1 MLTALPTTG
10 PAGPTGGTLRLLRA
24 GGVAATV
31 LGLAAGSHASAGGAL
46 PGPLLLGA
54 VAVLLVAVCLLPAG
68 RRLSWP
74 VLAALLGG
82 GQFALHSLF
91 ETCAGPLYA
100 VASTG
105 HHQTLVPLGQ
115 VVLPAVPSVPMTCA
129 HVLATGLA
137 LLALLHAEG
146 LLWSLWA
153 WLRPLVRV
161 ARAVAPPVTGPR
173 PRVRAQER
181 PRPRWVVV
189 RRVRRRGPPGV
200 PALATT
206 S

>member
-1 MLTALPTTG
+1 MQTVLPTTG
-10 PAGPTGGTLRLLRA
+10 AAGPAVGALRLLRA

-46 PGPLLLGA
+46 PGPFLLGA
-54 VAVLLVAVCLLPAG
+54 VAVLLVALCLLPAG
-68 RRLSWP
+68 RRLTWP
-74 VLAALLGG
+74 VLTVLLGG
-82 GQFALHSLF
+82 GQFALHALF
-91 ETCAGPLYA
+91 ETCSGPSYA
-100 VASTG
+100 VVSTG
-105 HHQTLVPLGQ
+105 HHQTLVPLGR
-115 VVLPAVPSVPMTCA
+115 VVLPAVPSLPMTCA

-153 WLRPLVRV
+153 WLRPLARV
-161 ARAVAPPVTGPR
+161 ARAAAVPVPGPR
-173 PRVRAQER
+173 PRARAQER

-189 RRVRRRGPPGV
+189 RRVRRRGPPRV